1 MVKSQK
7 TKREPSSFRDP
18 SGYVY
23 YRGKTVFRQ
32 VNRSYKKNFDLLY
45 SSGLYKALVQQR
57 YLLAHT
63 RLAKKHSTSQNVY
76 VTLSTDM
83 IPFVSYP
90 YEWTFSQLKD
100 AALLTLQVQ
109 EMALQYGMSLKD
121 ASCYNI
127 QFLDGKPVLIDL
139 LSFQQYEVG
148 RPWTAYKQFCQHF
161 LGPLLL
167 MSIVDVRLNQLL
179 KIHLDGIPLDLV
191 GKLLPKRTLFSFSI
205 ASHIHFHAKKQ
216 QQFAN
221 SQKIYQTA
229 RSLSK
234 IALLGIIDSLKTT
247 ISKLSY
253 RKKGTEWG
261 EYYTFTNYSDRA
273 FKQKKKLVEK
283 YIQIAKPKTVWDIGA
298 NTGEFSRIA
307 SQQNIFT
314 VSADLDPI
322 AVEKNYLHV
331 KKHQEKNILPLI
343 IDLTNPSPAIGWAN
357 IERQSLIERGPA
369 DLVMVLALIHHLA
382 ISNNLPLNNIADF
395 CHKIGTFLIIEFVP
409 KEDSQ
414 VIRLLSQREDIFG
427 EYSQENFEKVFGQY
441 FNLLKKKSIPGTKRF
456 LYLMKRKK

>member
-7 TKREPSSFRDP
+7 TKREASSFRDP
-18 SGYVY
+18 SGCVY

-32 VNRSYKKNFDLLY
+32 VNRSYKKEFDLLFN
-45 SSGLYKALVQQR
+45 SGLYEALVQQHN
-57 YLLAHT
+57 LLPHT
-63 RLAKKHSTSQNVY
+63 RLAKSHSTSQNIY
-76 VTLSTDM
+76 ATLSTDT
-83 IPFVSYP
+83 IPFISYP
-90 YEWTFSQLKD
+90 YEWTFSQFKD
-100 AALLTLQVQ
+100 AALLTLQIQ
-109 EMALQYGMSLKD
+109 ETALRHDMSLKD

-127 QFLDGKPVLIDL
+127 QFFDGKPILIDL
-139 LSFQQYEVG
+139 LSFQKYETG
-148 RPWTAYKQFCQHF
+148 RPWIAYKQFCQHF

-221 SQKIYQTA
+221 SQKIYQTT

-253 RKKGTEWG
+253 RKKSTEWG

-322 AVEKNYLHV
+322 AAEKNYLHV

-357 IERQSLIERGPA
+357 IERRSLIERGPA

-427 EYSQENFEKVFGQY
+427 EYSQKNFEKVFGQY